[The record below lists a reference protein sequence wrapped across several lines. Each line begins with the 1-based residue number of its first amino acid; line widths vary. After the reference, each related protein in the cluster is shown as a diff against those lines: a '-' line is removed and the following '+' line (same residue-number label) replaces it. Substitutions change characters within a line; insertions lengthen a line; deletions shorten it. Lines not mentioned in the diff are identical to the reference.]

1 MTRLLPFKA
10 LNALTTTSRQVLPII
25 ATASFRRHKGSIAE
39 ADSSHPT
46 KETRQSDFLSR
57 GLNPYPRLTRPP
69 ADEPLLTVKE
79 VVGRWE
85 AALDKGGRVA
95 EQTITV
101 TGEMLS
107 SSQKSI
113 DWQPVSTHSHMGMA
127 LTCYHRL
134 IFYDI
139 VQDGHTVQAV
149 ASRNNFIGT
158 DEEFA
163 LANKQLYR
171 GDIIA
176 TSGVPGKTNIG
187 QMSVFITR
195 RLELLSPCLHN
206 IPRAGLKESAKRF
219 RNRHLD
225 LLVNQDPIH
234 ILKTRTKVIKF
245 IRHYLDSHD
254 FLEVE
259 TPVLSV
265 LAGGANARPF
275 LTHAN
280 AMGIDMYLRIA
291 PELYLKQLVIG
302 GLDRVYELG
311 KQFRNEGVDA
321 DHNPEFT
328 TCEFYQAYGN
338 LETLIDI
345 TEGMVADMVHTVT
358 GSYEVPF
365 SHPGS
370 DPVILNFS
378 GPFRRLDVVDELE
391 RKLGQPLPNLDK
403 TESVDPLMALCH
415 AHHVYVPE
423 PHTVSRI
430 VDKLISHFVEPE
442 CVQPTLLMGHP
453 VVMSPL
459 AKAIKD
465 DKGRTV
471 AGRFELFVAGKEIVN
486 AYEELNDP
494 EEQRARFAKQQED
507 RDLGDPEAQ
516 MPDHLFCDALEFGL
530 PPTAGWGM
538 GVDRVVALLTGAHHI
553 REVLAFPVM
562 KPVQP

>member
-1 MTRLLPFKA
+1 MVF
-10 LNALTTTSRQVLPII
+10 
-25 ATASFRRHKGSIAE
+25 
-39 ADSSHPT
+39 
-46 KETRQSDFLSR
+46 
-57 GLNPYPRLTRPP
+57 
-69 ADEPLLTVKE
+69 
-79 VVGRWE
+79 VV
-85 AALDKGGRVA
+85 
-95 EQTITV
+95 
-101 TGEMLS
+101 
-107 SSQKSI
+107 
-113 DWQPVSTHSHMGMA
+113 
-127 LTCYHRL
+127 
-134 IFYDI
+134 F
-139 VQDGHTVQAV
+139 
-149 ASRNNFIGT
+149 T
-158 DEEFA
+158 DPKHH
-163 LANKQLYR
+163 L
-171 GDIIA
+171 A

-206 IPRAGLKESAKRF
+206 IPRAGLKESVRTPKYQLPYYVGEAFSEQASRPVGKPRPHPHPE
-219 RNRHLD
+219 NTD
-225 LLVNQDPIH
+225 QGMLLIGFH
-234 ILKTRTKVIKF
+234 VIKF

-538 GVDRVVALLTGAHHI
+538 GVDRVVALLTGTHHI